1 MNLLD
6 EIKKSNIIPPDN
18 DISLEEAIL
27 RKISKKLDISFVL
40 KKAIPLNVYNSLKSK
55 ALEVV
60 SNLGLE
66 VNIKIGY
73 QDEELSV
80 DELKEYLSEIL
91 NILTQASARFKALN
105 INDAQIEGNNITF
118 LVAYDALGLENLCL
132 PIKNEFAKYGL
143 EINIFIEEDESK
155 SVQAQI
161 DALDNQIQNE
171 LNKQNEEAKAAQNF
185 NKKMNQ
191 EKKKYTKEVIKNVSS
206 IKEIPTT
213 YEGIQEYQYTNGPA
227 VFLIEAYVFGMEV
240 KTFPNR
246 KSVLITL
253 KVTDETDS
261 IVVNRWVNG
270 EAEKSLIENEV
281 KNGTILRIT
290 GSAEYDNFA
299 KDVVLKATSI
309 EMIGTKKEEVAMD
322 DAPVKRVELH
332 CHTKMSALDG
342 LSEGSDYIKMVSKW
356 GWKSMAFTDH
366 NGMHDVPEIAHCLD
380 KFPDFKPIYGAE
392 LAFIDDSKY
401 FITFD
406 ERDIPLRD
414 ASYIVFDIETTG
426 LSQTYDD
433 IIEIA
438 AVKVYR
444 GSIISSFETFVNPKR
459 HIPEKITSIT
469 SITDEMVRE
478 SDTIDIV
485 LPKFFEFCK
494 GSILVAHNAKFDVGM
509 IYKDS
514 KKLGLNQEMLP
525 VIDTLN
531 LFRAGYYDEVKT
543 FNLKSL
549 SKYFK
554 VKQEHHH
561 RAIDDTRVTALCFI
575 SMLNDL
581 YNKNIYNY
589 KDINSLID
597 PNVFYRY
604 LIPPHI
610 NLLAKNGVGYKN
622 LFKIVSDSLTNH
634 FYSGNARALKSIIDK
649 NREGILIGSGCVNGN
664 VFELALNRSDDEL
677 KEEMAYYDYIEVQP
691 PTCYRQLFDDMPDGE
706 ERIKEII
713 IKIINTAKEMGKIV
727 VATSD
732 CHYTRPNLKKYRD
745 ILIASPQIG
754 GGTHPLERYN
764 VAPDMHLRTTQEM
777 LDEFDFID
785 KDLAYEIVVT
795 NTNLIA
801 DSIEYVK
808 AFKTGK
814 EDMYTPRDD
823 EFKNNFLHIDSI
835 EAETRRIVNETKL
848 NLYGENAHPIVTNR
862 LDHELNC
869 IISNGYASIYY
880 ICHLMVKKSL
890 DDGYLVGSRGSV
902 GSSLV
907 ATMMNISEINPLAP
921 HYRCKKCKFHS
932 FKMRD
937 DEIEKYGLLDIEKD
951 LQPILRSVD
960 SGYDLPD
967 MECPVCH
974 EMMAKDGHDIPF
986 ETFLGFNGD
995 KTPDIDLNFSGE
1007 YQAEAHEYVR
1017 TVFGPENAFRA
1028 GTVGTIAEKNAF
1040 GYVRGYCER
1049 KNINLRNCEMERLAT
1064 YLVGVKRSTGQHPG
1078 GIVVVPHYVDIY
1090 DVTPVQYPADNIE
1103 NNWRT
1108 THFDYH
1114 SFEANLLKFDILGH
1128 DDPTLIKYFM
1138 DYVHLHQE
1146 NFPFENPQDIPIDDK
1161 NLYRLFYDP
1170 TVIGVTPEALGS
1182 KVASYAVPELGTNF
1196 VQKML
1201 VETLPKTFAQLVKI
1215 SGLSHGTNVWN
1226 TNAQELVNGN
1236 TEYGKIEFKDI
1247 IGCRDDI
1254 MVDLMRMGLDPLK
1267 SFKIMEFVRK
1277 NKKVKDPSTW
1287 VEYQQ
1292 YMKDKGVPEWYIW
1305 SCDKIEYMFPKAHAT
1320 AYCMMS
1326 LRIAWFK
1333 VYSPALFYSAWFS
1346 KRAKAYHVQS
1356 FLGGPI
1362 AIKSMI
1368 EELSNKKGGTA
1379 KDDDLLTA
1387 LQVALEMT
1395 LRGIK
1400 FLPISIEKSSATIF
1414 EVEDG
1419 NLRMPF
1425 TALDGLGE
1433 SVACDIV
1440 SKRNEKPFTSKDDI
1454 SHRTRINQTQFEE
1467 LDIMHSFGSLPE
1479 HDPIKEEGLF
1489 ALDDF

>member
-1 MNLLD
+1 MKLIE
-6 EIKKSNIIPPDN
+6 EIKNSNILPLDN
-18 DISLEEAIL
+18 DIKIDEVVLK
-27 RKISKKLDISFVL
+27 KISKKLDISFVL
-40 KKAIPLNVYNSLKSK
+40 KKALSFKCYNSLREKS
-55 ALEVV
+55 LE
-60 SNLGLE
+60 LLKDLKLE
-66 VNIKIGY
+66 ININIGY
-73 QDEELSV
+73 ENEELSNE
-80 DELKEYLSEIL
+80 ELKEYLSEI
-91 NILTQASARFKALN
+91 IKALTNASARFKVLS
-105 INDAQIEGNNITF
+105 IDDCIIEGNSVTF
-118 LVAYDALGLENLCL
+118 LIAYDALGVENLCL
-132 PIKNEFAKYGL
+132 PVKNEFAKYGL
-143 EINIFIEEDESK
+143 DINVYVKKDPNK
-155 SVQAQI
+155 SVEAEIQ
-161 DALDNQIQNE
+161 ALDDQIQLQ
-171 LNKQNEEAKAAQNF
+171 LNKQNEEAKAAMNF
-185 NKKMNQ
+185 NKKIQ
-191 EKKKYTKEVIKNVSS
+191 EQKKSYGREVIKTVSH
-206 IKEIPTT
+206 IKVIPTT
-213 YEGIQEYQYTNGPA
+213 YEEIQAYQHTNGPA
-227 VFLIEAYVFGMEV
+227 VFLIEAYVFGIET
-240 KTFPNR
+240 KTFPNK
-246 KSVLITL
+246 KSMLVTM

-261 IVVNRWVNG
+261 ILVKRWVIN
-270 EAEKSLIENEV
+270 EEEKKLYLNDV

-299 KDVVLKATSI
+299 KDVVLTAQNI
-309 EMIGTKKEEVAMD
+309 EMIGMKKDEEVMD

-332 CHTKMSALDG
+332 CHTKMSTLDG
-342 LSEGSDYIKMVSKW
+342 LSEGSDYMKLVTKW
-356 GWKSMAFTDH
+356 GWKTMAFTDH
-366 NGMHDVPEIAHCLD
+366 NGMHDVPEIAHALP
-380 KFPDFKPIYGAE
+380 KYPDFKPIYGTE
-392 LAFIDDSKY
+392 LAYIDDSKY
-401 FITFD
+401 FITFN
-406 ERDIPLRD
+406 EKDIPLKE
-414 ASYIVFDIETTG
+414 ASYVVFDIETTG

-438 AVKVYR
+438 AVKVFR
-444 GSIISSFETFVNPKR
+444 GGIVSTYETFVNPKKP
-459 HIPEKITSIT
+459 IPEKITNLT
-469 SITDEMVRE
+469 SITDEMVMDASPIE
-478 SDTIDIV
+478 EIM
-485 LPKFFEFCK
+485 PKFLEFCE
-494 GSILVAHNAKFDVGM
+494 GCILVAHNAKFDVGM
-509 IYKDS
+509 IYKDM
-514 KKLGLNQEMLP
+514 KKLGIQAYDCP

-531 LFRAGYYDEVKT
+531 LFRAGYYDQVKT

-581 YNKNIYNY
+581 YSKGITNY

-597 PNVFYRY
+597 PNVHYRY

-610 NLLAKNGVGYKN
+610 TMLAKNPVGYKN

-634 FYSGNARALKSIIDK
+634 FYNGNARALKSVIEKYRD
-649 NREGILIGSGCVNGN
+649 GILIGSGCVNGN
-664 VFELALNRSDDEL
+664 VFELALNRSQEEL
-677 KEEMAYYDYIEVQP
+677 EEEIMYYDYIEVQP
-691 PTCYRQLFDDMPDGE
+691 PTAYRQLFNDMPDGE
-706 ERIKEII
+706 ERVKEII
-713 IKIINTAKEMGKIV
+713 IKIINTAKKLGKMV

-754 GGTHPLERYN
+754 GGTHPLERYSE
-764 VAPDMHLRTTQEM
+764 APDMHLRTTNEM
-777 LDEFDFID
+777 LDEFNFID

-801 DSIEYVK
+801 DSIESFP

-814 EDMYTPRDD
+814 DDMYAPRDD
-823 EFKNNFLHIDSI
+823 EFKDNFLHIPSI
-835 EAETRRIVNETKL
+835 EEETRRIVNDTKVK
-848 NLYGENAHPIVTNR
+848 LYGENAHPIVTNR

-880 ICHLMVKKSL
+880 ICHLMVAKSL
-890 DDGYLVGSRGSV
+890 SDGYLVGSRGSV

-921 HYRCKKCKFHS
+921 HYRCKKCKFHT

-937 DEIEKYGLLDIEKD
+937 DEIEKYGLRDIEKD

-967 MECPVCH
+967 HLCPVCG
-974 EMMAKDGHDIPF
+974 EPLAKDGHDIPF

-1007 YQAEAHEYVR
+1007 YQAQAHEYVR

-1040 GYVRGYCER
+1040 GYVKGYCER
-1049 KNINLRNCEMERLAT
+1049 KGIYLRNCEMDRLAT

-1138 DYVHLHQE
+1138 DYVHLHQSD
-1146 NFPFENPQDIPIDDK
+1146 FPFSNPQDIPIDDK

-1170 TVIGVTPEALGS
+1170 SVIGVSPEALGS
-1182 KVASYAVPELGTNF
+1182 SVASYAVPELGTNF

-1226 TNAQELVNGN
+1226 TNAQELVNGR
-1236 TEYGKIEFKDI
+1236 TEFGKIEFKDI

-1277 NKKVKDPSTW
+1277 NKKVKDPQGW
-1287 VEYQQ
+1287 IDFQA
-1292 YMKDKGVPEWYIW
+1292 YMREMKVPEWYIW

-1333 VYSPALFYSAWFS
+1333 VHSPALFYSAWFS

-1356 FLGGPI
+1356 FLGGPV
-1362 AIKSMI
+1362 AIKAMI
-1368 EELSNKKGGTA
+1368 SELQNKKGATA
-1379 KDDDLLTA
+1379 KDEDLVTA

-1433 SVACDIV
+1433 SVAVDIV
-1440 SKRNEKPFTSKDDI
+1440 TKRDEKAFTSKEDVVT
-1454 SHRTRINQTQFEE
+1454 RTRLNQTQYEE
-1467 LDIMHSFGSLPE
+1467 FDIMHSFGNLPE
-1479 HDPIKEEGLF
+1479 KDPVKEEGLF
-1489 ALDDF
+1489 ALDF